1 MTDAPAPRREG
12 RRMTDATAPPHVTG
26 RAAA

>member
-12 RRMTDATAPPHVTG
+12 RRMTDAPVTPHLAG